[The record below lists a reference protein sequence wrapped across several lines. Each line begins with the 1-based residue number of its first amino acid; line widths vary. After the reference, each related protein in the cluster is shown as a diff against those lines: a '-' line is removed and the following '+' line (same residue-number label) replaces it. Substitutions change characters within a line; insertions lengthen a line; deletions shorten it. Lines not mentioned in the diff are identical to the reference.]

1 MLDQRRPIS
10 RISPK
15 VQPRVDGAALAR
27 ECFTEAG
34 NDLDRAIKLVL
45 SRAMGKNARQHALA
59 KLGALALQQ
68 LAS

>member
-15 VQPRVDGAALAR
+15 VQPQDGAALATQ
-27 ECFTEAG
+27 CFGEAG

-45 SRAMGKNARQHALA
+45 NRATGKTARQHALA
-59 KLGALALQQ
+59 KLGALALRQ

>member
-1 MLDQRRPIS
+1 MLDQRSIS

-15 VQPRVDGAALAR
+15 VQPQVDGAALAT

-34 NDLDRAIKLVL
+34 NDLDRAIKLVV
-45 SRAMGKNARQHALA
+45 SRAVGKSTKQHALA